1 MAFGMALTVAK
12 NNWGQKSEQL
22 GSVAVV
28 KRHTTDV
35 PTALN
40 VSPHEEWGFVKKTGR
55 LTINMKF

>member
-1 MAFGMALTVAK
+1 MALTVAK

-28 KRHTTDV
+28 KRHKTDV

-40 VSPHEEWGFVKKTGR
+40 VSPHEEWSFVKKTGR